1 MIVSAVCVNR
11 AFSRPLTLGSEANCV
26 AMKLLLLLAA
36 LLAYGESE
44 FTRLSQVL

>member
-11 AFSRPLTLGSEANCV
+11 AFFRPLTSGSEANCV
-26 AMKLLLLLAA
+26 TTKLLLPLAA

-44 FTRLSQVL
+44 FTRLNQVL

>member
-11 AFSRPLTLGSEANCV
+11 AFFRPLTPGIEANCV
-26 AMKLLLLLAA
+26 TMKLLLPLAA
-36 LLAYGESE
+36 FLAYGESD

>member
-1 MIVSAVCVNR
+1 MMVSAVCVNR
-11 AFSRPLTLGSEANCV
+11 AFFRPLTSASEANCV
-26 AMKLLLLLAA
+26 TMKLLLPLAA